1 MDFDKYYNLLKVFFL
16 DTHERKFLKRTLL
29 ERAKISKERDKS
41 AKVVL
46 FETPY
51 NYFHLVHRSL
61 IIRDQYKSG
70 ETLIGYDPNFLN
82 LYSSKSFIK
91 NQVTTAKA
99 AFVRYFYRIK
109 WRRLYSAVGIVHQY
123 LFKNLLLEKIFSFIE
138 AVKIWKSLKL
148 KKTYI
153 CLSMMELELVT

>member
-1 MDFDKYYNLLKVFFL
+1 M
-16 DTHERKFLKRTLL
+16 
-29 ERAKISKERDKS
+29 
-41 AKVVL
+41 
-46 FETPY
+46 
-51 NYFHLVHRSL
+51 VHRSL

-138 AVKIWKSLKL
+138 AVKIWKSLKTKEDLYLLEHDGIRIGDLICEAYVAL
-148 KKTYI
+148 KRRAP
-153 CLSMMELELVT
+153 LEVSDKFLIFFI